1 MKAHD
6 VYDYHLR
13 YFRKQIWL
21 LVKVSKLSNE
31 SVTQALGTAVE
42 GIVQILQTA
51 PRLLYMRVYSSF
63 FDHKSFGLN
72 PVNLF
77 RESRY
82 FLQCRNNIERII
94 RACFVEVRKYS
105 QVGNGTFF
113 YMHGNKYLILYIDF
127 VSCIRCFKNIDPC
140 ICLVKHGIMRHMLQ
154 RNERYGST
162 ERNLLASGNGE

>member
-1 MKAHD
+1 MNLLHR
-6 VYDYHLR
+6 HLELLLKGLSR
-13 YFRKQIWL
+13 FCRQHLGFCIWEFIHHFL
-21 LVKVSKLSNE
+21 IIK
-31 SVTQALGTAVE
+31 
-42 GIVQILQTA
+42 
-51 PRLLYMRVYSSF
+51 SSMAIC
-63 FDHKSFGLN
+63 
-72 PVNLF
+72 VNWF
-77 RESRY
+77 RY

>member
-63 FDHKSFGLN
+63 FDHKVFYGYMCQLIDIF
-72 PVNLF
+72 VDHGEF
-77 RESRY
+77 DGYE
-82 FLQCRNNIERII
+82 
-94 RACFVEVRKYS
+94 AC
-105 QVGNGTFF
+105 
-113 YMHGNKYLILYIDF
+113 
-127 VSCIRCFKNIDPC
+127 
-140 ICLVKHGIMRHMLQ
+140 
-154 RNERYGST
+154 
-162 ERNLLASGNGE
+162 